1 MQKSGWIFTPNQHT
15 LQIQRSLLQEAYNRN
30 ITIEIE
36 RAKYNVHVIFQW
48 ECYIGGNENV
58 KKMLLELL
66 SQPKATKNQEII
78 PFTITYNP
86 KNPNVFP
93 KVN

>member
-1 MQKSGWIFTPNQHT
+1 MRICS
-15 LQIQRSLLQEAYNRN
+15 
-30 ITIEIE
+30 
-36 RAKYNVHVIFQW
+36 
-48 ECYIGGNENV
+48 IGGNENV

-86 KNPNVFP
+86 KNPNVLP
-93 KVN
+93 KIN